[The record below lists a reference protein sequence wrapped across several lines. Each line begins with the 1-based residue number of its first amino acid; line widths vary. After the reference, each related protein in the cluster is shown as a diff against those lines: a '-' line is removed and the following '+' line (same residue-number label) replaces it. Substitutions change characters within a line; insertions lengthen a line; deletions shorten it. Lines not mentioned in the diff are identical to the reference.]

1 MKKCQVCQQEIPV
14 ERLEVFPET
23 ETCARHSKASRQI
36 GYMIGTAAK
45 GCAAA
50 LMIVPND
57 AEAQRQAKRA
67 FMRSR

>member
-1 MKKCQVCQQEIPV
+1 MKKCQVCQQEIPA
-14 ERLEVFPET
+14 ERLEVFPGT
-23 ETCARHSKASRQI
+23 ETCAKHSNTNRQI

-45 GCAAA
+45 GCAAT
-50 LMIVPND
+50 LMIVPDD